1 MKTSLEIDDRLYNA
15 ARVRAAQEHT
25 TVRALIEQGLA
36 GVLGLGPE
44 ARTND
49 PMSAQRD
56 LDDLTALCT
65 QLSSLPLLTN
75 ASTDELLGY
84 DDEGSFR

>member
-15 ARVRAAQEHT
+15 ARLRAAQEHT

-44 ARTND
+44 HRAN
-49 PMSAQRD
+49 QRAAVRRD
-56 LDDLTALCT
+56 ADDLAALCT
-65 QLSSLPLLTN
+65 QVSSLPLLTT
-75 ASTDELLGY
+75 ATADELLGY
-84 DDEGSFR
+84 ADDGSFG